1 MKDNTLIND
10 KRIVI
15 GILSYFQSGVRNIG
29 VFLSLSLVLFSFSL
43 YFKELN
49 KYILVFLHLVSLFL
63 VILVTILSHLL
74 HQDSILFKK
83 DNDISLKYNNLYLKK
98 WLKLIWGLKI
108 VTIILV
114 LIFLGIIIFD
124 LKELFAF

>member
-1 MKDNTLIND
+1 MKDNILINN
-10 KRIVI
+10 KKIVLA
-15 GILSYFQSGVRNIG
+15 ILSYFQSGVRNIG

-49 KYILVFLHLVSLFL
+49 KYLLVFLHLVSLFL
-63 VILVTILSHLL
+63 VILVTILSHFL
-74 HQDSILFKK
+74 HIDSILFKK
-83 DNDISLKYNNLYLKK
+83 DNDISLKYNNLYIIK

-124 LKELFAF
+124 IKNLFIP